1 MAGNCRMCLVEIEK
15 SPKPVPGCISPVI
28 DGMESY
34 TKTPLVHYN
43 SIFTSAVSKKKPNV
57 RFFHSTSVCLMKRAA
72 RQIVEN
78 AGHSVP
84 ERVPKGSC
92 SFIPGISSCVMQ
104 NSPKCPFL
112 MEHQLPPKYS
122 FSNYP
127 IDLEN
132 LNPDGKPS
140 SSSGDS
146 SGGGHSSS
154 NSEEAWKSFKT
165 NMTSTVGVITVGV
178 VFVRCGCSGCCFCHC
193 VCGC

>member
-1 MAGNCRMCLVEIEK
+1 MINLFINDIQVEVPQKTTVLQACDIVGSYIPRFCFHERLLVAGNCRMCLVEIEK

-43 SIFTSAVSKKKPNV
+43 SIFTSSVSKKKPNV

-92 SFIPGISSCVMQ
+92 SFIPGNSSYVMQ

-112 MEHQLPPKYS
+112 MEHQFFIKLRE
-122 FSNYP
+122 
-127 IDLEN
+127 L
-132 LNPDGKPS
+132 
-140 SSSGDS
+140 
-146 SGGGHSSS
+146 
-154 NSEEAWKSFKT
+154 
-165 NMTSTVGVITVGV
+165 V
-178 VFVRCGCSGCCFCHC
+178 
-193 VCGC
+193 